1 MKIWY
6 CPNCGYEVTARG
18 RCHAC
23 KERLVASA
31 LPQLESGDEDDEVG
45 YRLGDWADRQRG
57 RLIER
62 LNDLEILHR
71 FEDDELVVSPED
83 EARVDDLVAD
93 VSAAGVDD
101 EFDGVRDGDGDGA
114 AAAPPDAATLAALRL
129 LAGAAHR
136 LRRDPTDMHA
146 DSDVAEA
153 STAVFMTDVFYG
165 ADAETWAAVGRV
177 TRRLLSAL
185 GSDEALEEE
194 IASQAGVLDKLLT
207 PLLDGLDSGETPTLA
222 GGPPDGPDET
232 GAPVEDQ
239 ADNEEDDQPDDEEP
253 EDGEEEEPAETVYEL
268 PEWLPEQRA
277 ELGVLL
283 EDSGISY
290 EWDGDDLVVPA
301 ERESEVEALFGRVGS
316 VSEEEEEDAD
326 GEERYHVIEEVF
338 AASGRLA
345 ADPDNEQRMADVM
358 EWVGQVQG
366 PPPIGMDE
374 VYWFRITSHA
384 RALAEAIEG
393 EGDEDVISAEATA
406 LHELLRTVV

>member
-6 CPNCGYEVTARG
+6 CPNCGYEVTRRG

-23 KERLVASA
+23 KERLVPSA
-31 LPQLESGDEDDEVG
+31 LPQLETADEDEEVG
-45 YRLGDWADRQRG
+45 YRLEDWGDRQRG
-57 RLIER
+57 RLIEH
-62 LNDLEILHR
+62 LNDSEILHR
-71 FEDDELVVSPED
+71 FEEDELVVSSED
-83 EARVDDLVAD
+83 EARVDDLLAEL
-93 VSAAGVDD
+93 SAIGEDD
-101 EFDGVRDGDGDGA
+101 QTGAATAEDGDGA
-114 AAAPPDAATLAALRL
+114 LAVPPDEGTLAALRL
-129 LAGAAHR
+129 LADAAHR

-153 STAVFMTDVFYG
+153 STAVFMGDVFYG

-177 TRRLLSAL
+177 TRRLLGAL

-194 IASQAGVLDKLLT
+194 ISSQAGVLEKLLT
-207 PLLDGLDSGETPTLA
+207 PLLDGLDSGETPALA
-222 GGPPDGPDET
+222 GDTPVLQDGLD
-232 GAPVEDQ
+232 AVEDDELAAGEDHQ
-239 ADNEEDDQPDDEEP
+239 DDQPDDEEP
-253 EDGEEEEPAETVYEL
+253 PETVYEL

-316 VSEEEEEDAD
+316 ISDEDDDED
-326 GEERYHVIEEVF
+326 GEARYHVIEEVF

-345 ADPDNEQRMADVM
+345 ADPDDEERVADLM
-358 EWVGQVQG
+358 EWVGQVHG
-366 PPPIGMDE
+366 SPPIGMDE
-374 VYWFRITSHA
+374 VYWFRIISHA
-384 RALAEAIEG
+384 RALEEAIEG
-393 EGDEDVISAEATA
+393 DGDGDVIKAEATA